1 MAVGPHSFDGIQ
13 LFLLPWTSVQL
24 GIRYCRLYNHN
35 VMVFTKLVFISFSFN
50 NPTSKHFSSK
60 RVLNF
65 DILCSN
71 SLDLSHA
78 L

>member
-24 GIRYCRLYNHN
+24 GIRYCRLYNHD
-35 VMVFTKLVFISFSFN
+35 VIVFTKLVFI
-50 NPTSKHFSSK
+50 PTSKHFSYK